1 MKRLLLGDLRK
12 DLLSTVEATLKHWGY
27 RVLVSSRPE
36 QVRILLLETAPDL
49 LILGAGMLAEPEGAL
64 LTATEKR
71 VATGNCPLIVLKE
84 AGVREVVSVPHDA
97 LDVPLDL
104 FSLFELVQRHM
115 ERFPRKNLRL
125 TVKLPGMFSHGSN
138 TYLAEV
144 LSLSI
149 QGLMIKTSFR
159 MEKGDP
165 LTVFIPLVGMNKELE
180 FEGRVLYNVHPGPEN
195 NYMQGAGIGFI
206 NLTPETG
213 HALEEF
219 IKKRFF
225 GDVSSEDTPERIV
238 PDQFLQTS
246 KAT

>member
-1 MKRLLLGDLRK
+1 MKRLLLGDSRK
-12 DLLSTVEATLKHWGY
+12 DLLSTIEAILKHWGY

-36 QVRILLLETAPDL
+36 QIRILLVETSPDL
-49 LILGAGMLAEPEGAL
+49 LILGAGLLAEPDATL
-64 LTATEKR
+64 LKATENR
-71 VATGNCPLIVLKE
+71 VAMGICPLIVLKE
-84 AGVREVVSVPHDA
+84 EGVSDPVTAPHDS
-97 LDVPLDL
+97 LNVPLDL

-125 TVKLPGMFSHGSN
+125 TVKLPGMFSCGSK

-144 LSLSI
+144 LSVSI

-206 NLTPETG
+206 NLTPETSQ
-213 HALEEF
+213 ALEEF

-225 GDVSSEDTPERIV
+225 GDVSSEDSPERV
-238 PDQFLQTS
+238 LPEQLVQTR
-246 KAT
+246 KDA